1 MFYDFALLST
11 KRFYRAN
18 LGKLLIPHGKIF
30 GIFSTFAALSTA
42 YNIQTMNKHLLLA
55 LIVLAFSL
63 GMNRVSAQE
72 QQAYKVGLVGFY
84 NLENLFDTIDDPM
97 KLDEEFLPQ
106 GLNQWNTEKYLAKL
120 HNMAYAISTIGT
132 DWSPDGIAVLGVSE
146 IENRHVLEDLV
157 LQPEIKDRNYQI
169 VHYESPDRRGVDVG
183 LLYNPKY
190 FTLKNSKS
198 YRTVVPD
205 DPEFITRDQL
215 VVSGLFDGEMMHFIV
230 MHWPSRYGGEKRSLP
245 GRIAAA
251 TLCRHIADSILNQD
265 TNAKIIMMGDFN
277 DYPDNKSVTK
287 YLRATGDMSNLGE
300 GEFFNPMYELHK
312 KGYGTNYYNDVPGVL
327 DQTIIT
333 PGLLP
338 TDYSTYQFKNAK
350 VHNKEFLK
358 QHGGRY
364 NGYPFRTFGSGV
376 WMGGYSDHFPVYV
389 ILLKKA

>member
-1 MFYDFALLST
+1 MKNHFLF
-11 KRFYRAN
+11 
-18 LGKLLIPHGKIF
+18 
-30 GIFSTFAALSTA
+30 
-42 YNIQTMNKHLLLA
+42 LLA
-55 LIVLAFSL
+55 VLAFGL
-63 GMNRVSAQE
+63 GINQVSAQE

-84 NLENLFDTIDDPM
+84 NLENLFDTINDPN
-97 KLDEEFLPQ
+97 KDDEEFLPQ
-106 GLNQWNTEKYLAKL
+106 GGNQWNTEKYLAKL

-132 DWSPDGIAVLGVSE
+132 DWSPDGVAVLGVSE
-146 IENRHVLEDLV
+146 IENRTVLEDLV

-215 VVSGLFDGEMMHFIV
+215 VVSGMFDGEMMHFIV

-265 TNAKIIMMGDFN
+265 ANAKIIMMGDYN

-287 YLRATGDMSNLGE
+287 YLRATGDMNNLGE
-300 GEFFNPMYELHK
+300 VLQP
-312 KGYGTNYYNDVPGVL
+312 DV
-327 DQTIIT
+327 
-333 PGLLP
+333 
-338 TDYSTYQFKNAK
+338 
-350 VHNKEFLK
+350 
-358 QHGGRY
+358 
-364 NGYPFRTFGSGV
+364 
-376 WMGGYSDHFPVYV
+376 
-389 ILLKKA
+389 

>member
-1 MFYDFALLST
+1 M
-11 KRFYRAN
+11 AN
-18 LGKLLIPHGKIF
+18 IIR
-30 GIFSTFAALSTA
+30 
-42 YNIQTMNKHLLLA
+42 TMNKHFLFAFL
-55 LIVLAFSL
+55 VLAFGL
-63 GMNRVSAQE
+63 GISRVSAQE

-97 KLDEEFLPQ
+97 KQDEEFLPQ
-106 GLNQWNTEKYLAKL
+106 GVNQWNTEKYTTKL

-132 DWSPDGIAVLGVSE
+132 DWSPDGVAVLGVSE
-146 IENRHVLEDLV
+146 IENRTVLEDLV
-157 LQPEIKDRNYQI
+157 LQPEIKDRNYHI

-190 FTLKNSKS
+190 FKLVSSKS

-205 DPEFITRDQL
+205 QPDFITRDQL
-215 VVSGLFDGEMMHFIV
+215 LVSGLFDGEMMHFIV

-245 GRIAAA
+245 GRVAAA
-251 TLCRHIADSILNQD
+251 ELCRHIADSILNED
-265 TNAKIIMMGDFN
+265 ANAKIIMMGDYN

-287 YLRATGDMSNLGE
+287 YLRATGDMNNLGE
-300 GEFFNPMYELHK
+300 GEFFNPMYDLHK
-312 KGYGTNYYNDVPGVL
+312 KGIGTNYYNDVPGVL

-338 TDYSTYQFKNAK
+338 SDYSTYQFKNAK